1 MSFFSKIG
9 NALGKA
15 ANFVVHNPVTST
27 VMGLIPGGNLAKA
40 GLNFVAA
47 ATSKGGSPSAPS
59 LQTVSPVEQSVATR
73 SIVQTNTATVA
84 AQTSTFKDMLMK
96 AWGFIKS
103 YWYFVLPTVLII
115 IFVVVKFLWPK
126 KRPVSRRR
134 TAGAARAR
142 AAKAAKRRR

>member
-47 ATSKGGSPSAPS
+47 VTSKGGSPSAPP

-84 AQTSTFKDMLMK
+84 AHSTFKDMLMK
-96 AWGFIKS
+96 AWDFIKS